1 MRTSLHVALLALWGG
16 SSRALTVVPLA
27 PASAR
32 WSIATAPPRAAEARC
47 KLGFKPKELVVG
59 EKAEGIVSKITDYG
73 CFVSLC
79 GGQQL
84 GLLHIRQLAD
94 GKRMLKNEVED
105 FVEEV
110 PHAAKN
116 RMNRPSCFTLAFAAP
131 PSALTAESLVARAD
145 GRPRRVEGECRGAA
159 ARVQGLEA
167 DLAQLD

>member
-1 MRTSLHVALLALWGG
+1 MLRDPSADEWHPRDAICPCSRVEEKDLDFVSSIQSSMRSSLRVALLALWGG

-110 PHAAKN
+110 PQQ
-116 RMNRPSCFTLAFAAP
+116 
-131 PSALTAESLVARAD
+131 
-145 GRPRRVEGECRGAA
+145 RRIA
-159 ARVQGLEA
+159 
-167 DLAQLD
+167 

>member
-1 MRTSLHVALLALWGG
+1 MRSSLHVALLALLGG
-16 SSRALTVVPLA
+16 SSSALVPLA

-32 WSIATAPPRAAEARC
+32 WSVATAPPRAAVARC
-47 KLGFKPKELVVG
+47 KLGFKPKELAVG

-110 PHAAKN
+110 PQQ
-116 RMNRPSCFTLAFAAP
+116 
-131 PSALTAESLVARAD
+131 
-145 GRPRRVEGECRGAA
+145 RRIA
-159 ARVQGLEA
+159 
-167 DLAQLD
+167 